1 MGTQTMMTTHTEDSH
16 YTIDLGEEMRV
27 ARHRGGDSRTV
38 RRPPRS
44 AKHSCEDFHQPEEYF
59 MECPD
64 GRLRPIGRTSLYGTH
79 RDIDNLAAEMRAA
92 EMRELHAM
100 AEDLNEEE
108 QQRKLDYSSPAN
120 SKIDDTPALDSMGDL
135 VQATQRRR
143 RLGPPGCRCAI
154 M

>member
-38 RRPPRS
+38 RRPPRP

-64 GRLRPIGRTSLYGTH
+64 
-79 RDIDNLAAEMRAA
+79 EMRAA

-120 SKIDDTPALDSMGDL
+120 SKIDDTPALDSMGDVVL
-135 VQATQRRR
+135 ATRRRR

>member
-1 MGTQTMMTTHTEDSH
+1 MGTTQTMMTTHTQDSH

-38 RRPPRS
+38 RRPPRP

-64 GRLRPIGRTSLYGTH
+64 EIGRTSLYGTH
-79 RDIDNLAAEMRAA
+79 RDIDNLAA

-108 QQRKLDYSSPAN
+108 QQRKLDYSSPA
-120 SKIDDTPALDSMGDL
+120 
-135 VQATQRRR
+135 
-143 RLGPPGCRCAI
+143 
-154 M
+154 

>member
-1 MGTQTMMTTHTEDSH
+1 MGTTQTMMTTHTEDSH

-38 RRPPRS
+38 RRPHRP

-64 GRLRPIGRTSLYGTH
+64 EIGRTSLYGTH
-79 RDIDNLAAEMRAA
+79 RDMVSLDVEADIAAS
-92 EMRELHAM
+92 MRELHAM

-108 QQRKLDYSSPAN
+108 QQRKLDYSSPA
-120 SKIDDTPALDSMGDL
+120 
-135 VQATQRRR
+135 
-143 RLGPPGCRCAI
+143 
-154 M
+154 

>member
-1 MGTQTMMTTHTEDSH
+1 MGTQTMMTTHTQDSH
-16 YTIDLGEEMRV
+16 NTIDLGEEMRV

-64 GRLRPIGRTSLYGTH
+64 EIGRTSLYGTH
-79 RDIDNLAAEMRAA
+79 RDIGNLAAEMRAA

-108 QQRKLDYSSPAN
+108 QQRKLEEEQQR
-120 SKIDDTPALDSMGDL
+120 KIDDASVLDSGCPDL

-143 RLGPPGCRCAI
+143 
-154 M
+154 

>member
-38 RRPPRS
+38 RRPPRP

-108 QQRKLDYSSPAN
+108 QQRKLEEEQQR
-120 SKIDDTPALDSMGDL
+120 KIDDASVLDSGCPDL

-143 RLGPPGCRCAI
+143 RLGPHGCRCAI